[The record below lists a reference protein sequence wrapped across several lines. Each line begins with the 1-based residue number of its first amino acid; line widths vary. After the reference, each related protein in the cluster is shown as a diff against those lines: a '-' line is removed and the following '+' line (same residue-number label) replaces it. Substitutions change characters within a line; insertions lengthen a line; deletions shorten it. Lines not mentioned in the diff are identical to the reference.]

1 MQCPDEQKDQAWPN
15 TQSKLG
21 LPEIQHHYP
30 AQEMKNASDRL
41 HKSDCGQGSSMR
53 PARRSSS
60 MAQPIGS
67 MTGRGKKMDRA
78 TRLPRTQKGSN
89 ECSSQDRISWSPTF
103 VAIRFQ
109 QLLASFALG
118 LQSAEEVVQR
128 APAGTSTRRK
138 IVRETLWE

>member
-1 MQCPDEQKDQAWPN
+1 
-15 TQSKLG
+15 
-21 LPEIQHHYP
+21 
-30 AQEMKNASDRL
+30 
-41 HKSDCGQGSSMR
+41 MR

-78 TRLPRTQKGSN
+78 TRPPRTQKGSN

-109 QLLASFALG
+109 QLLASLRSDFSL
-118 LQSAEEVVQR
+118 LKKWFNEPQR
-128 APAGTSTRRK
+128 AHPPAEKSSAKHCGNEDRQAPEQAASESSLKERPDR
-138 IVRETLWE
+138 IG